1 MTITEMDGL
10 KENIFNA
17 SLAGAAICLTV
28 ITLFTVTNKRDLFIA
43 DEIFALSNC
52 LFILVSCLS
61 FNAFTKDYS
70 RVFNLAYVGFWLALV
85 LLLLSS
91 VSLFFMF

>member
-1 MTITEMDGL
+1 MNNELSINL

-43 DEIFALSNC
+43 DEIFAISNC
-52 LFILVSCLS
+52 LFVLVSCIS
-61 FNAFTKDYS
+61 FKAMSDDDARLFKI
-70 RVFNLAYVGFWLALV
+70 AYFGFWLAI
-85 LLLLSS
+85 LLLLFSS
-91 VSLFFMF
+91 ILLFLMY